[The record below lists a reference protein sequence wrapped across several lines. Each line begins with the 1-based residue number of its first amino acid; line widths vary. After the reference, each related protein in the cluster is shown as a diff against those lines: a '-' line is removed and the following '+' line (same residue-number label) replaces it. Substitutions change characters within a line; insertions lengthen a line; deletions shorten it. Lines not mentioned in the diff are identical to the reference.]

1 MAVKFQF
8 GSGKDINIQMSYMAL
23 KTEKAKIYGTQD
35 QFSNLEDTDPT
46 QVAKIQYSPNK
57 IIRCMF
63 S

>member
-1 MAVKFQF
+1 
-8 GSGKDINIQMSYMAL
+8 MSYMAL